1 MSRPVKK
8 LGLQVDQSRQLSLS
22 TRPVKEEMASRRVS
36 LKRPA
41 SALAIL
47 DAGMELE
54 QQDAAAATAA
64 AAIKDEEAGLAL
76 GEALAVPAP
85 AEEGSGSSSSK
96 KGRPGSAVPLSGSQ
110 KVAFSRWCKKQ
121 SVSIA
126 EVSNANELKSAWLL
140 SPENAKSIIIKSTS
154 SQETKAESGSSDL
167 WVTKARIEVLENK
180 TGAELEE
187 LISGLESRPSRFQ
200 HLRGKEEWREY
211 FYQGCH
217 EKKQT
222 RAKVVKTD
230 LVTTSDELAAEDAAG
245 VHEALV
251 GGGGGG
257 GGRAATRTPSK
268 PKTPKAPP
276 TSNAKLGVL
285 LKKVMKYQ
293 EELGTLV
300 AKGEEKAKEE
310 GWMRALVAKT
320 REDHAGVKSF
330 CRELAGVMADELNEE
345 QVTVW
350 EERVAGVMAKSSSV
364 KLLKQACS

>member
-8 LGLQVDQSRQLSLS
+8 LGLQGDQSRQLSLS
-22 TRPVKEEMASRRVS
+22 TRPVKEEMAARRVS

-47 DAGMELE
+47 DAGMEVE
-54 QQDAAAATAA
+54 AIDAAAATAAA

-85 AEEGSGSSSSK
+85 AEEGSSSSSSK
-96 KGRPGSAVPLSGSQ
+96 KAAGRPASVVPLSGSQ
-110 KVAFSRWCKKQ
+110 KVAFSRCCKKQ
-121 SVSIA
+121 SISIA
-126 EVSNANELKSAWLL
+126 EMSNANELKSSWLL
-140 SPENAKSIIIKSTS
+140 SPENAKSILIKSTS

-167 WVTKARIEVLENK
+167 WITRSRIEVLENK
-180 TGAELEE
+180 SGAELDE
-187 LISGLESRPSRFQ
+187 LISGLDSRPSRFQ

-222 RAKVVKTD
+222 RSKVVKTD
-230 LVTTSDELAAEDAAG
+230 LAAEDAAG

-257 GGRAATRTPSK
+257 GGKAATRTPSK

-276 TSNAKLGVL
+276 TSNAKLGQL

-293 EELGTLV
+293 EELATLV

-310 GWMRALVAKT
+310 GWMRAPVAKT

-330 CRELAGVMADELNEE
+330 CRECDG
-345 QVTVW
+345 
-350 EERVAGVMAKSSSV
+350 R
-364 KLLKQACS
+364 

>member
-1 MSRPVKK
+1 
-8 LGLQVDQSRQLSLS
+8 
-22 TRPVKEEMASRRVS
+22 MAARRVGM
-36 LKRPA
+36 KRPA

-47 DAGMELE
+47 DAGMEVE

-96 KGRPGSAVPLSGSQ
+96 KAAGRPASVVPLSGSQ

-121 SVSIA
+121 SISIA
-126 EVSNANELKSAWLL
+126 EMSNANELKSAWLL
-140 SPENAKSIIIKSTS
+140 SPENAKSILIKSTS

-167 WVTKARIEVLENK
+167 WITKARIEVLENK
-180 TGAELEE
+180 SGAELEE
-187 LISGLESRPSRFQ
+187 LVSGLESRPSRFQ

-257 GGRAATRTPSK
+257 GGGGRAATRTPSK

-276 TSNAKLGVL
+276 TSNAKLGML

-293 EELGTLV
+293 EELATLV
-300 AKGEEKAKEE
+300 AKGEDKAKEE